1 MRKLKV
7 IQVGLTHDHSSG
19 MMEGL
24 QRCLDMFDI
33 VGYVDDRELI
43 TTACCNVRGFHLYEN
58 LPQLTLEEALNYPD
72 LDAVFVEVTNGDLVR
87 IAQMFADR
95 KIPIHLDKPAGTD
108 LAAYKKLLDTCEKY
122 DLPFQMG
129 YMFRG
134 NMAMQL
140 CLKAQREGWLGEI
153 FEIQA
158 DMNHNYGSAVF
169 EEYLASYPGGLMFNL
184 ACHFIDL
191 FVKMLGEP
199 DRVIPFLKTV
209 PGWQP
214 CNQNNCTAILEYPQ
228 ALATFKAT
236 SHAIDGQKHRRLKI
250 IGTKGAI
257 ELCPVE
263 IFKEPWQM
271 EMILAEGNDEYPA
284 GKNIV
289 KFPPV
294 ADRYEAH
301 IRHFGEMVLGNIKNE
316 YTYHHDYLVHR
327 ATLQACGLDV

>member
-1 MRKLKV
+1 MKKIKA

-72 LDAVFVEVTNGDLVR
+72 LDAVFIEVTNGDLVP
-87 IAQMFADR
+87 FAMPFVE
-95 KIPIHLDKPAGTD
+95 KKVAIHMDKPAGTD
-108 LAAYKKLLDTCEKY
+108 LALYRKFLDGCSKY
-122 DLPFQMG
+122 NLPFQMG

-134 NMAMQL
+134 NPAMQL
-140 CLKAQREGWLGEI
+140 CLRAQREGWLGEV

-158 DMNHNYGSAVF
+158 DMNHNYGSPVF

-191 FVKMLGEP
+191 FVAMLGRP
-199 DRVIPFLKTV
+199 TRVIPFLKTV
-209 PGWQP
+209 PGWQA
-214 CNQNNCTAILEYPQ
+214 CNQNNCTAILEYDS

-263 IFKEPWQM
+263 VFNAPWEM
-271 EMILAEGNDEYPA
+271 EMILAEGNAEYSA
-284 GKNIV
+284 GRHIV
-289 KFPPV
+289 KFDPV

-301 IRHFGEMVLGNIKNE
+301 IRNFGNMINGTVLPQ
-316 YTYHHDYLVHR
+316 YSYLHDYIVHET
-327 ATLQACGLDV
+327 TLKACGVID

>member
-95 KIPIHLDKPAGTD
+95 KIPIHMDKPAGTD

-140 CLKAQREGWLGEI
+140 CLKAQREGWLGEV

-158 DMNHNYGSAVF
+158 DMNHNYGSKVF
-169 EEYLASYPGGLMFNL
+169 EEYLACYPGGLMFNL

-199 DRVIPFLKTV
+199 QRVIPFLKTV

-214 CNQNNCTAILEYPQ
+214 CNQNNCRSSLYVDVSRLASHEDCKFVMDDLYDHLLRLYCSQDIL
-228 ALATFKAT
+228 
-236 SHAIDGQKHRRLKI
+236 
-250 IGTKGAI
+250 
-257 ELCPVE
+257 
-263 IFKEPWQM
+263 
-271 EMILAEGNDEYPA
+271 
-284 GKNIV
+284 
-289 KFPPV
+289 
-294 ADRYEAH
+294 
-301 IRHFGEMVLGNIKNE
+301 
-316 YTYHHDYLVHR
+316 TYRFLLYLVAKLLCNFIADIGIKKCTTNVLHR
-327 ATLQACGLDV
+327 L